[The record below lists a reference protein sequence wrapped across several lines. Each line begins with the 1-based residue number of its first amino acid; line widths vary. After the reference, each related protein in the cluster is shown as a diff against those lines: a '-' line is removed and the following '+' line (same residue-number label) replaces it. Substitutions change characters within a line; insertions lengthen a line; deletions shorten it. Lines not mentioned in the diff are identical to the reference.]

1 MPVSAATL
9 RKLVDAGLSGDA
21 LVDVVASID
30 ADHAMP
36 ARSSGAERQ
45 ARYRERVRSASG
57 DVTERYVTGD
67 VTDSDADP
75 LPPQES
81 PQTPKETTPIPP
93 STPKETPLRGSKKAV
108 RLPSDWELP
117 LEWAAEAEAMGLP
130 RNRIAVEAQTMRDWS
145 LSSPDGAK
153 RDWHAA
159 WRNWVRRAVERLP
172 TARGSPQF
180 LRPERPDPF
189 KDLSQELTDEHE
201 RESRGN
207 GHDWHDAESLP
218 LIAIQHHG

>member
-1 MPVSAATL
+1 MTDVRALIVDMVKAGVDPELIGRTAEALAQREAVLLPDEAADRRRAKDRERKRLRKSAESTESAEIPEATL
-9 RKLVDAGLSGDA
+9 SPK
-21 LVDVVASID
+21 
-30 ADHAMP
+30 
-36 ARSSGAERQ
+36 
-45 ARYRERVRSASG
+45 
-57 DVTERYVTGD
+57 
-67 VTDSDADP
+67 
-75 LPPQES
+75 ES
-81 PQTPKETTPIPP
+81 PQTPKETTPILP

-117 LEWAAEAEAMGLP
+117 LDWEGEAEAMGLP
-130 RNRIAVEAQTMRDWS
+130 RNRIAIEAQTMRDWS

-172 TARGSPQF
+172 RGSPQY
-180 LRPERPDPF
+180 RKPEPADHF
-189 KDLSQELTDEHE
+189 KDLSKELIDEHD

-207 GHDWHDAESLP
+207 GHDWHDAEGLP